1 MEEVRTTLVGSATGF
16 LAFSFEIKSATES
29 AEEKNCSGCN
39 FSIFYEEFG
48 ENSVWCPAMFKKM
61 PDNSTCYRWAKP
73 PKKTSNNFLFF
84 HSRK

>member
-1 MEEVRTTLVGSATGF
+1 MSERARSMVVESVAGLWA
-16 LAFSFEIKSATES
+16 LNIKISATES

-48 ENSVWCPAMFKKM
+48 KNFIWCPMMFKRM
-61 PDNSTCYRWAKP
+61 SDDSDCDNWAKP
-73 PKKTSNNFLFF
+73 PKKISNNFLFF